1 MSVVAGAL
9 DGDLDAFLRDEGGE
23 RHEAHSRDGSGRDEG
38 EFQTPPRRQWT
49 EAEWREWSSW
59 WQGWSGWGTGASP
72 SHATQAADGGARLKA
87 SVGPEHPQERDPNLG
102 PPDPWHRKTGHFPKG
117 DFADPPQWPGWPH
130 YRH

>member
-49 EAEWREWSSW
+49 EAEWREWNSCH
-59 WQGWSGWGTGASP
+59 SGLASCMIAIGKEHWLVGT
-72 SHATQAADGGARLKA
+72 
-87 SVGPEHPQERDPNLG
+87 
-102 PPDPWHRKTGHFPKG
+102 
-117 DFADPPQWPGWPH
+117 PPQMFQC
-130 YRH
+130 